1 LDVKSH
7 KNFTSR
13 IGETM
18 SFQAYL
24 DNIEEKTGKTPNEF
38 IAEAKKKN
46 LTQFKDIVAWLK
58 KDYGLGL
65 GHARALV
72 YVIQHGPEFEVRQ
85 TTGTHRDASGTLKL
99 DGKPKKESD
108 LPEKL
113 GAPAERALAGA
124 GIKNL
129 KHLTKFSEAEI
140 KQLHGVGPNAIGKL
154 RQALADKGLLFAK
167 EKKSKK

>member
-1 LDVKSH
+1 
-7 KNFTSR
+7 
-13 IGETM
+13 M

-24 DNIEEKTGKTPNEF
+24 DNIEAKTGKTPNQF
-38 IAEAKKKN
+38 IAEAKRKK
-46 LTQFKDIVAWLK
+46 LTESKDIIAWLK

-65 GHARALV
+65 GHARALD
-72 YVIQHGPEFEVRQ
+72 YVIRRGPNFEVRQ

-99 DGKPKKESD
+99 DGRKSKSSD
-108 LPEKL
+108 LPAKL

-129 KHLTKFSEAEI
+129 KQLTKFSEAEI

-154 RQALADKGLLFAK
+154 RQALADQGLSFK
-167 EKKSKK
+167 NKS